1 MSGKTTWLTG
11 PTFLLKSCYK
21 PEQVKSFNLAEP
33 ELDVEIRPEV
43 GSYATHLKEKGINT
57 EHFQRFSTFQ
67 TLVRA
72 IALLI
77 HIAWS
82 HKSTNS
88 QHKCK
93 RWHICHLPR
102 TPDELSQAK
111 EVIIRKMHLERNSKL
126 WK

>member
-67 TLVRA
+67 TLSNCT
-72 IALLI
+72 LN
-77 HIAWS
+77 S
-82 HKSTNS
+82 HCMVS
-88 QHKCK
+88 QVNKQ
-93 RWHICHLPR
+93 P
-102 TPDELSQAK
+102 TQ
-111 EVIIRKMHLERNSKL
+111 V
-126 WK
+126 